1 MIDDFIRSKSGEK
14 TASSCALYGK
24 SDVGMTAGSA
34 GGQVATVVGLT
45 VVGLCK

>member
-1 MIDDFIRSKSGEK
+1 MSRQRVRV
-14 TASSCALYGK
+14 K
-24 SDVGMTAGSA
+24 SDVGMTAGST